1 MWLLSPLSWLLLTLA
16 ALALGLRTR
25 TDRRRL
31 IRICACCAAVSVFA
45 MTPLCAN
52 LLVGWLE
59 SPSAQPAFCRN
70 EPPQIAV
77 VLGGGVGQTPRDGED
92 FSVLSA
98 ASKRRTEAAVQ
109 WWMMQPGR
117 QLILAG
123 GPPQPGALP
132 ESRLMSAYARR
143 LGVTPAAMIE
153 EPESRNTWQNAQ
165 NLAALA
171 PSPPAR
177 LVLVTSALHMP
188 RARYS
193 MNQAGFQV
201 CTLATDSRLVPVR
214 LPGYLLP
221 QTGAMAKTEAA
232 LHELAGLLY
241 YRVSGRVD
249 SGS

>member
-16 ALALGLRTR
+16 ALALGWRAR
-25 TDRRRL
+25 ADRRRL
-31 IRICACCAAVSVFA
+31 LRICLCCAAVSVFA

-59 SPSAQPAFCRN
+59 SPPAQPAFCRS

-92 FSVLSA
+92 FGVLSA

-109 WWMMQPGR
+109 WWMLQPGR
-117 QLILAG
+117 RLILAG
-123 GPPQPGALP
+123 GPPKSGAMP

-143 LGVTPAAMIE
+143 LGVAPAAMTE
-153 EPESRNTWQNAQ
+153 EPESRNTWHNAQ
-165 NLAALA
+165 NVAALT
-171 PSPPAR
+171 PSPPER
-177 LVLVTSALHMP
+177 VVLITSALHMP

-193 MNQAGFQV
+193 MSKAGFQV
-201 CTLATDSRLVPVR
+201 CALGTDSRLVPAR
-214 LPGYLLP
+214 LPGYLFP
-221 QTGAMAKTEAA
+221 QTGATAKTEAA

-241 YRVSGRVD
+241 YRVSGRA
-249 SGS
+249 GSRN